1 VNPSDIIRALP
12 KLEQHIHIIGS
23 TQPETLLWLIQ
34 DSGVKSDLKTL
45 EDVKKYYRY
54 TDFSHFIRVY
64 SSVNDI
70 VTKESQYELITYEML
85 QNEAKINVRHVEAIW
100 SAYDHMR
107 RGLDYNKMLNSI
119 NAGIRRADRDFGVTC
134 TIRVDLVRN
143 YGPEIGVMLLDRIK
157 EKGDNIVAVDIGGS
171 ENGYPPEPYEAVF
184 RRAREQ
190 GLHLVAHAGEAAG
203 PESVWGAVERLKVE
217 RIGHGVAAV
226 RDQAT
231 IQLLK
236 SRNVTVE
243 CCPISNL
250 RTGAIKSIREHPIR
264 EFIQNGLKVSL
275 NSDDPSMFD
284 TDMNNEYLVL
294 SRELEFTPRELANI
308 SLNAVDTS
316 FLPEVRKRELREI
329 FVSELQRL
337 QL

>member
-1 VNPSDIIRALP
+1 MNPSAIIRALP

-34 DSGVKSDLKTL
+34 DSGVKSDLKTT
-45 EDVKKYYRY
+45 EDIKKHYRY

-70 VTKESQYELITYEML
+70 VTKESQYEFITYEML
-85 QNEAKINVRHVEAIW
+85 KNEKTCNVHHVEAIW

-107 RGLDYNKMLNSI
+107 RGLDYSKMLDSI
-119 NAGIRRADRDFGVTC
+119 NAGIRQAGKDFGVSC

-143 YGPEIGVMLLDRIK
+143 YGPQIGVMLLNRIK
-157 EKGDNIVAVDIGGS
+157 EKGENIVAVDIGGS
-171 ENGYPPEPYEAVF
+171 ENNYPPEPYEDVF
-184 RRAREQ
+184 RMAREQ

-203 PESVWGAVERLKVE
+203 SESVRGAVEHLKVE
-217 RIGHGVAAV
+217 RIGHGVTAA
-226 RDQAT
+226 RDQET
-231 IQLLK
+231 ILLLK
-236 SRNVTVE
+236 SQNVAVE

-275 NSDDPSMFD
+275 NSDDPPMFE
-284 TDMNNEYLVL
+284 TDMNNEFLML
-294 SRELEFTPRELANI
+294 SKELEFTPRELANI
-308 SLNAVDTS
+308 SLNSVDTA
-316 FLPEVRKRELREI
+316 FLPQVAKRELHEI
-329 FVSELQRL
+329 FVGEIK
-337 QL
+337 QLKL

>member
-1 VNPSDIIRALP
+1 MNPSDIIRALP

-45 EDVKKYYRY
+45 EDVKKHYRF

-85 QNEAKINVRHVEAIW
+85 QNEAKNNVRHVEAIW

-107 RGLDYNKMLNSI
+107 RGLDYIKMLDSI
-119 NAGIRRADRDFGVTC
+119 NAGIRRASRDFGVTC

-143 YGPEIGVMLLDRIK
+143 YGPEIGAMLLERIK

-203 PESVWGAVERLKVE
+203 PESVWGAVECLKVE
-217 RIGHGVAAV
+217 RIGHGVAAT
-226 RDQAT
+226 RDKAT

-236 SRNVTVE
+236 SRNVTIE

-250 RTGAIKSIREHPIR
+250 RTGAIKSIKEHPIR

-275 NSDDPSMFD
+275 NSDDPPMFG
-284 TDMNNEYLVL
+284 TDMNNEYLML
-294 SRELEFTPRELANI
+294 NKELDFTPRELANI
-308 SLNAVDTS
+308 SLNAVDTA
-316 FLPEVRKRELREI
+316 FLPEVSKRELHEI
-329 FVSELQRL
+329 FVGELQRL
-337 QL
+337 KL

>member
-1 VNPSDIIRALP
+1 MNPSDIIRALP

-45 EDVKKYYRY
+45 EDVKKHYRY
-54 TDFSHFIRVY
+54 TDFSHFIRVF

-70 VTKESQYELITYEML
+70 VTKESHYELITYEML
-85 QNEAKINVRHVEAIW
+85 QNEAKFNVRHVEAIW

-107 RGLDYNKMLNSI
+107 RGLDYIKMLNSI
-119 NAGIRRADRDFGVTC
+119 NVGIRRASKDFGVSC

-143 YGPEIGVMLLDRIK
+143 YGPEVGAMLLDRIK
-157 EKGDNIVAVDIGGS
+157 ERGDNIVAVDIGGS
-171 ENGYPPEPYEAVF
+171 ENGYPPEPYESVF
-184 RRAREQ
+184 RKAREQ

-203 PESVWGAVERLKVE
+203 PESVWGAVECLKVE
-217 RIGHGVAAV
+217 RIGHGVTAV

-250 RTGAIKSIREHPIR
+250 RTGAIRSIREHPIR
-264 EFIQNGLKVSL
+264 EFIENGIKVSL
-275 NSDDPSMFD
+275 NSDDPSMFG

-308 SLNAVDTS
+308 SLSAVDTS

>member
-1 VNPSDIIRALP
+1 MNPSDIIRALP

-34 DSGVKSDLKTL
+34 DGGVKSDLKTL
-45 EDVKKYYRY
+45 EDVKKHYRY

-85 QNEAKINVRHVEAIW
+85 KNEATFNVRHVEAIW

-107 RGLDYNKMLNSI
+107 RGLDYIKMLDSI
-119 NAGIRRADRDFGVTC
+119 NAGIHQAGKDFGVTC

-143 YGPEIGVMLLDRIK
+143 YGPEIGAMLLGSIK

-171 ENGYPPEPYEAVF
+171 EDNYPPEPYEAVF
-184 RRAREQ
+184 RKAREQ

-203 PESVWGAVERLKVE
+203 PESVRGAVERLKVE
-217 RIGHGVAAV
+217 RVGHGVTAV

-236 SRNVTVE
+236 SRNVTIE

-250 RTGAIKSIREHPIR
+250 RTGVIKSIREHPIR

-275 NSDDPSMFD
+275 NSDDPPMFG
-284 TDMNNEYLVL
+284 TDMNNEYLAL

-308 SLNAVDTS
+308 SLNAVDSS
-316 FLPEVRKRELREI
+316 FLPEVSKRELHEI
-329 FVSELQRL
+329 FVDELQRL
-337 QL
+337 KL